1 MFLYSKKCDAQEIL
15 IWLLKTQFTK
25 LIQNGFT
32 IQFVFAISKRISKMQ
47 NVEHTYWRK
56 KDTILDGMF

>member
-1 MFLYSKKCDAQEIL
+1 MFLSSKKWDAQEIL

-25 LIQNGFT
+25 LIQNDFT
-32 IQFVFAISKRISKMQ
+32 IQFVFAISKSKSKMQ

-56 KDTILDGMF
+56 KYTI